1 MNSATYCMS
10 GTPTKPDEYFMP
22 GPDDGSWHH
31 QSELD
36 QQEQTD
42 GNV

>member
-1 MNSATYCMS
+1 MNF
-10 GTPTKPDEYFMP
+10 TPTAPDEYFMP

-36 QQEQTD
+36 QQEQEND
-42 GNV
+42 SLE

>member
-1 MNSATYCMS
+1 MNSTA
-10 GTPTKPDEYFMP
+10 TKPDEYFTP

-36 QQEQTD
+36 QQEQED
-42 GNV
+42 NDQ